1 MATSTSTV
9 TADHIIA
16 GGTNVIHFGSN
27 ATGTPTA
34 ATLVWNN
41 WVGDNC
47 GWGATGATAW
57 IRWNDCAATSTA
69 NYTDIFRIW
78 ARQVDNSITTAGHF
92 RREIGRG
99 YAQAHAPAIISEETR
114 RRDAEERDRYRRLY
128 EEEQQLR
135 HAAEQRAEKLL
146 LSILSPEQ
154 KEDLAKKQ
162 CFFLYS
168 KGKKYR
174 VDRGSHGNVKLLN
187 ERDQVVES
195 YCVQPRGVPAAD
207 AMAAQKLM
215 LETDPDLLRK
225 LANVSAPGGVLIQ
238 RATPPE
244 QLLAIG

>member
-27 ATGTPTA
+27 ATGTSTA

-78 ARQVDNSITTAGHF
+78 ANQPAITTGNF
-92 RREIGRG
+92 RRELEWG
-99 YAQAHAPAIISEETR
+99 YARAQARAPAIISEETR
-114 RRDAEERDRYRRLY
+114 RRNAEERDRYRRLY
-128 EEEQQLR
+128 QEEQQLR
-135 HAAEQRAEKLL
+135 FAAEQKAEKLL

-154 KEDLAKKQ
+154 KEDLAKRQ

-225 LANVSAPGGVLIQ
+225 LANVSAPGGTLIQ